1 MCQRF
6 RFLARTARLLER
18 ENFQFGPVDAISVVF
33 FCFVFGCAAQ
43 LVRS

>member
-33 FCFVFGCAAQ
+33 FALFLAVQ
-43 LVRS
+43 HSL